1 MRGDSVLLGA
11 VLTSVVPLLLS
22 GCGGNSMTSTTPPP
36 QTVQPTIAAIS
47 PTNVPAGSG
56 NFILTIMGTGLE
68 MTSQVKF
75 GRAVLMPSSA
85 TPTNCPA
92 GGSCVVLSV
101 NVPAQD
107 VASATTITVS
117 VANASLASNAVA
129 FAVTPQSGS
138 VTGAPQLL
146 LVSPMVAP
154 AGGASFELVVEA
166 QNVALDA
173 TVNFGSLALSPTSS
187 GVTFYPSSAALS
199 TLGVQVPA
207 SALTASGT
215 VSVSV
220 TNPGSS
226 RATSNHEN
234 IFVGNK
240 VSYPIEESV
249 NN

>member
-1 MRGDSVLLGA
+1 
-11 VLTSVVPLLLS
+11 
-22 GCGGNSMTSTTPPP
+22 MTSTTPPP

-56 NFILTIMGTGLE
+56 NFILTIMGTGLG

-92 GGSCVVLSV
+92 GGFCVALAV
-101 NVPAQD
+101 NVPTQD

-166 QNVALDA
+166 QNVAQGRRGELWFTLAFTHIVRGDVLSLIGCPLDA
-173 TVNFGSLALSPTSS
+173 RG
-187 GVTFYPSSAALS
+187 SSACICADGIGS
-199 TLGVQVPA
+199 GFSLG
-207 SALTASGT
+207 
-215 VSVSV
+215 
-220 TNPGSS
+220 NEPGIVRRHIES
-226 RATSNHEN
+226 REFFHRQ
-234 IFVGNK
+234 
-240 VSYPIEESV
+240 
-249 NN
+249 